1 MASYP
6 PASPPPY
13 QQPMQNSNT
22 ALLSLIAGIAGLT
35 IFPGIGS
42 IIAVILGHMAMGE
55 ISRSG
60 GALGGRGAAT
70 FGLVLGYLGV
80 AGLVLGL
87 CILGLSFA
95 GLCTLPFLIPSN
107 SNFGSWLPILL
118 AA

>member
-13 QQPMQNSNT
+13 QAPMQNSNT

-35 IFPGIGS
+35 IFPGVGS
-42 IIAVILGHMAMGE
+42 IIAV
-55 ISRSG
+55 
-60 GALGGRGAAT
+60 
-70 FGLVLGYLGV
+70 
-80 AGLVLGL
+80 
-87 CILGLSFA
+87 ILGLSFA